1 MSKTVIGVFK
11 SRQQAETAVDDLR
24 RKGFT
29 NNEISIVAK
38 EATARGGQTG
48 TRGGQGGG
56 FANDNLSNGTLTGGT
71 IGGLAGLLAG
81 AGALAIPGV
90 GPILAA
96 GPIAA
101 GLTGAVTGGIAG
113 GLLDL
118 GIPEARG
125 RFYEEEVKRG
135 SILTVIKS
143 DEKKVS
149 EAASILRQNGA
160 TDVETH

>member
-1 MSKTVIGVFK
+1 MAKTVIGVFK
-11 SRQQAETAVDDLR
+11 SRQQADRAVDDLR
-24 RKGFT
+24 QKGFT

-38 EATARGGQTG
+38 EATARGGQG
-48 TRGGQGGG
+48 GGAGRGGGGE
-56 FANDNLSNGTLTGGT
+56 FNDNISDGTLTGGA
-71 IGGLAGLLAG
+71 IGGVAGLLAG

-125 RFYEEEVKRG
+125 RHYEEEVKRG
-135 SILTVIKS
+135 GILAVVKT
-143 DEKKVS
+143 DDKKVS
-149 EAASILRQNGA
+149 EAAMILRQNGA
-160 TDVETH
+160 SDVETH